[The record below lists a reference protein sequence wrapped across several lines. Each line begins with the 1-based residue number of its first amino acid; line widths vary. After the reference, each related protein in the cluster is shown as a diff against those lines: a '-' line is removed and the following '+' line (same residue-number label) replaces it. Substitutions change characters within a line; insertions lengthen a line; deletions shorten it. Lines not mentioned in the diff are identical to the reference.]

1 MKFKQRK
8 IVYLYLIL
16 YPILPG
22 YFRIMGTRAYKF
34 LSIFCA
40 GAYLI
45 STRRQ
50 FKIKSKNFGMILGLA
65 GLWILLNLV
74 HYSTSGIINTILDYV
89 LVLYMLL
96 DYFNSRERVEEG
108 LEVLMN
114 TASVM
119 CFFGLF
125 DFFTKRNLFSFIYS
139 GNATDTTPDLQMRG
153 IFARSEASFGHAIP
167 FAIYL
172 SINALI
178 ALYFFNKT
186 GKKKYQYLFL
196 LLSLTLIT
204 TISRAPILVYIIGL
218 TIFMALMGMHKLL
231 KSIGKVAIVAAVLLL
246 VTYIA
251 LPTVFSGL
259 SFIWNVMA
267 GVFSENA
274 LLRAGDFQNSN
285 PFEYRLALFSI
296 ARNLVRGKE
305 LFGTGNIIEQFV
317 YGNNPYSSNLHYSI
331 DNAYLYW
338 LVRYGIVGLITNL
351 IPLLTCIGIS
361 LPRCRKEKIYAL
373 FLAIGLILALNWFS
387 VASLAESKIWFILFA
402 MIWSTPREKAAREPI
417 YKKELRHAGNPA
429 SAN

>member
-1 MKFKQRK
+1 
-8 IVYLYLIL
+8 
-16 YPILPG
+16 
-22 YFRIMGTRAYKF
+22 
-34 LSIFCA
+34 
-40 GAYLI
+40 
-45 STRRQ
+45 
-50 FKIKSKNFGMILGLA
+50 
-65 GLWILLNLV
+65 
-74 HYSTSGIINTILDYV
+74 
-89 LVLYMLL
+89 
-96 DYFNSRERVEEG
+96 
-108 LEVLMN
+108 
-114 TASVM
+114 
-119 CFFGLF
+119 
-125 DFFTKRNLFSFIYS
+125 
-139 GNATDTTPDLQMRG
+139 
-153 IFARSEASFGHAIP
+153 
-167 FAIYL
+167 
-172 SINALI
+172 
-178 ALYFFNKT
+178 
-186 GKKKYQYLFL
+186 
-196 LLSLTLIT
+196 
-204 TISRAPILVYIIGL
+204 
-218 TIFMALMGMHKLL
+218 MGMHKLL

-373 FLAIGLILALNWFS
+373 FLAIGLILALNWVS

-402 MIWSTPREKAAREPI
+402 MIWSMPREKAAREPI